1 MYCQFKPWY
10 YVLKHSSQRRVPFL
24 MRYKMWI
31 RVSLIN
37 QLAVWGMTLKS
48 NFRVLVFIDLLI
60 LFRFAAVINEFLS
73 NDD

>member
-1 MYCQFKPWY
+1 
-10 YVLKHSSQRRVPFL
+10 